1 MTWFCRTCLCPHAWS
16 GVGNGRGHA
25 CRKETGEKGK
35 GFGRAEPAAL
45 PGTSGQQKVV
55 LKQDK
60 KWELKPAATEE
71 WEAWAQAQKEA
82 AGVTGDDFYVQVKL
96 PALLQ
101 FNNSS
106 GYIK

>member
-1 MTWFCRTCLCPHAWS
+1 MELSRK
-16 GVGNGRGHA
+16 GRGHA

-35 GFGRAEPAAL
+35 GFGRTEPAAS
-45 PGTSGQQKVV
+45 PGTSGQQRVV

-82 AGVTGDDFYVQVKL
+82 SGVTGDDFYVQVTL
-96 PALLQ
+96 PALLELT
-101 FNNSS
+101 FLLD
-106 GYIK
+106 